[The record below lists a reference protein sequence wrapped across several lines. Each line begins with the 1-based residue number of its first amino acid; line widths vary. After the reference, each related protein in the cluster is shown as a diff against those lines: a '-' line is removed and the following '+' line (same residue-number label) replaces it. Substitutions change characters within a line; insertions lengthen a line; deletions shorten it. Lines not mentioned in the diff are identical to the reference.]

1 MIADVETLRRGRP
14 EWSPWLRVVEQALRE
29 TRGERWERVV
39 PEIENDARPPLLSG
53 VSVVVD
59 ERPIRGMLERLIA
72 VATNEAT
79 PKMST
84 LERALRADL
93 DIPAVF
99 AASIC
104 HDTDRLAEIA
114 AGSGADEEA
123 LQATVALLPL
133 PFLQAC
139 NRRWRGLVPPAWS
152 EGYCPICGTWP
163 AFAEMRGIERNR
175 YLRCGR
181 CGGEWRA
188 HVLRCAYCGTGDHH
202 QLASLVPEK
211 GEVRGAVDAC
221 RQCRG
226 YMKVFTRLQGCPPA
240 EVMLQDLASVDLD
253 VAALKEGY
261 RRPARPGREI
271 ELTVV
276 TTAPRFLSWN
286 V

>member
-14 EWSPWLRVVEQALRE
+14 EWSPWLRVVDQALRE
-29 TRGERWERVV
+29 TREGRWEGVV
-39 PEIENDARPPLLSG
+39 PDVETNARPPLLSG

-59 ERPIRGMLERLIA
+59 ERSIRRMLERLIA
-72 VATNEAT
+72 VATSEGT

-93 DIPAVF
+93 DIPALF

-104 HDTDRLAEIA
+104 HDTDRIAEVA
-114 AGSGADEEA
+114 AASGADDEA

-139 NRRWRGLVPPAWS
+139 NRRWRALVPPAWS

-188 HVLRCAYCGTGDHH
+188 HILRCAFCGTADHH

-211 GEVRGAVDAC
+211 EGSGAVDAC

-226 YMKVFTRLQGCPPA
+226 YMKVFTRLQGCPAA
-240 EVMLQDLASVDLD
+240 EVMLQDFASVDLD

-261 RRPARPGREI
+261 TRRANPGREI
-271 ELTVV
+271 DLAVV

-286 V
+286 A